1 MRKNQNTEDSDWF
14 LNNVFL
20 LNSETN
26 TLQNLWG
33 QGLLKITVIHDY
45 YKVSLSLSIHNFN
58 RFIPINVQ
66 KVKYAWIKK
75 NKLADVLI
83 WFIEAGGLLEGDH
96 GTVREKSGW
105 VTDTYPKC
113 QSKAISGYHYLGKKN
128 RTPFFYNTT
137 KKTSFLLNYLTQKI
151 HSLPRI
157 EHVIK

>member
-75 NKLADVLI
+75 TNLWMFWFGSSKLGAFWKVTTERYGRRVGEWRIRTQNVKAKLSVDITTWVRKIERRFFITLRHFYLI
-83 WFIEAGGLLEGDH
+83 IWHKKSIRCLE
-96 GTVREKSGW
+96 
-105 VTDTYPKC
+105 
-113 QSKAISGYHYLGKKN
+113 L
-128 RTPFFYNTT
+128 NT
-137 KKTSFLLNYLTQKI
+137 
-151 HSLPRI
+151 
-157 EHVIK
+157 